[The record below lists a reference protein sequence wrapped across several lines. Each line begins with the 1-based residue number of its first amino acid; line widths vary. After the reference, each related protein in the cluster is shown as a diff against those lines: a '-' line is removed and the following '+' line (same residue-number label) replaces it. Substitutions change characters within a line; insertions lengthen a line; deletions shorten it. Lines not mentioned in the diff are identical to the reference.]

1 MLTRSWPIVDK
12 ISKIVGALLT
22 KYQLLLAPYLAIFDK
37 FDNMFDKVVTF
48 DCQMFPKKSGNNLA
62 KILPSPFFLAK
73 VSLPLHL
80 IRSPEE
86 ARSPTRCLSQPRRE
100 DVKGRCGPPIAALC
114 RGIPGPSFTVTAP
127 WCLHKKTRS
136 ALVAT
141 LHSFLPPA
149 GKAARVSRPSGCTP
163 ASCFPRV
170 QSKIASELRIW
181 AQNSSNLERE
191 THSPKAETM
200 EVWQT
205 AHYRRRAVWLAASEK
220 QEKVRK
226 AVRFFLPVLQGG
238 RLNKDNA
245 RSFGKIFPFFFRG
258 DSVEK
263 LLIRIS
269 QQKRKRQ
276 KYPRNPNVLHR
287 SFSDLS
293 FNFFGKRGRR
303 NSAKSAST
311 TRACSTN

>member
-127 WCLHKKTRS
+127 WCLHKKMRS

-170 QSKIASELRIW
+170 QSKIASELRI
-181 AQNSSNLERE
+181 
-191 THSPKAETM
+191 
-200 EVWQT
+200 
-205 AHYRRRAVWLAASEK
+205 
-220 QEKVRK
+220 
-226 AVRFFLPVLQGG
+226 
-238 RLNKDNA
+238 
-245 RSFGKIFPFFFRG
+245 
-258 DSVEK
+258 
-263 LLIRIS
+263 
-269 QQKRKRQ
+269 
-276 KYPRNPNVLHR
+276 
-287 SFSDLS
+287 
-293 FNFFGKRGRR
+293 
-303 NSAKSAST
+303 
-311 TRACSTN
+311 

>member
-62 KILPSPFFLAK
+62 KLLPSPFFLAK

-127 WCLHKKTRS
+127 WCLHKKN
-136 ALVAT
+136 AL
-141 LHSFLPPA
+141 
-149 GKAARVSRPSGCTP
+149 RSGCHAP
-163 ASCFPRV
+163 FVSASGG
-170 QSKIASELRIW
+170 QSCEGF
-181 AQNSSNLERE
+181 
-191 THSPKAETM
+191 T
-200 EVWQT
+200 
-205 AHYRRRAVWLAASEK
+205 
-220 QEKVRK
+220 
-226 AVRFFLPVLQGG
+226 
-238 RLNKDNA
+238 
-245 RSFGKIFPFFFRG
+245 SFGMHPRKLFPESSKQNR
-258 DSVEK
+258 V
-263 LLIRIS
+263 RA
-269 QQKRKRQ
+269 
-276 KYPRNPNVLHR
+276 P
-287 SFSDLS
+287 DLGAE
-293 FNFFGKRGRR
+293 FL
-303 NSAKSAST
+303 KSGA
-311 TRACSTN
+311 